1 MVIVL
6 YVFPELMCLITGS
19 FYPLKIPS
27 HFPNPAYLSFMSY
40 FYSLEISPLPDRWFR
55 SSFSH
60 FLDSSYSGWSFLLL
74 YRSFLLDVVL
84 SFALVVY
91 TTDAISLKKNRKS
104 KKAAGQNLNLSSMAA
119 QGLCSGSLVRQ
130 RRRLYPMVSVD
141 EGLAPCPRRWALKL
155 SGSLA
160 RLLDQVG
167 LKIMLHY
174 WVALLVL

>member
-1 MVIVL
+1 M
-6 YVFPELMCLITGS
+6 
-19 FYPLKIPS
+19 
-27 HFPNPAYLSFMSY
+27 
-40 FYSLEISPLPDRWFR
+40 
-55 SSFSH
+55 
-60 FLDSSYSGWSFLLL
+60 

>member
-1 MVIVL
+1 ML

-91 TTDAISLKKNRKS
+91 STDAISLKK
-104 KKAAGQNLNLSSMAA
+104 KKGKVKKQLDRTLTWAPWLPRDSVQAPW
-119 QGLCSGSLVRQ
+119 SGSAGGYIQ
-130 RRRLYPMVSVD
+130 
-141 EGLAPCPRRWALKL
+141 W
-155 SGSLA
+155 
-160 RLLDQVG
+160 
-167 LKIMLHY
+167 
-174 WVALLVL
+174 WV